1 MKGEPVS
8 ETSNNFQGL
17 SPQQIRDLA
26 TAAEKE
32 LITANE
38 KAVAELVVE
47 LKSLSRREE
56 TTLRKLAEAQKEA
69 DAVTK
74 DIEIV
79 YLVRRQIARDLLIA
93 GVSPK
98 SVAAATNL
106 STDKK
111 NPDNLS
117 DATLRNIKNAK
128 DEVPSEEP
136 GNIIEAAEF
145 LADPQRP

>member
-56 TTLRKLAEAQKEA
+56 TALRKLAEAQKEA

-93 GVSPK
+93 GVSPR
-98 SVAAATNL
+98 SVAVATNL

-111 NPDNLS
+111 NPDKLS

>member
-1 MKGEPVS
+1 VKGEPVS

-93 GVSPK
+93 GVSPR
-98 SVAAATNL
+98 SVAVATNL

-111 NPDNLS
+111 NPDKLS